1 MNYYWL
7 SSLIALMLASMG
19 TIALAYGAK
28 TYIQNRESKTD
39 AQMLLVCIC
48 VFGWDFGYA
57 WMSLCYNSDFAYIP
71 RAIAL
76 LAIYFYMVFIIG
88 YVASIVNYPTKKQ
101 LHFLLP
107 LSILGTISWTQIIRK
122 GVVTFVE
129 TPWGYWYYSKMSYAR
144 MLQIICVLIGLIGY
158 YYILYVGLKKAKS
171 KREKYV
177 LKKFGLFGPILM
189 TGYAFDTLIPIVFN
203 TPAIPGSGIAAFI
216 ASMIL
221 FYVATINRLQGLS
234 VENVSQ
240 YVFSDVRVPVII
252 TDVDNKVVMCNSFTH
267 EFLNVDKVDIIGK
280 DISQY
285 LEASED
291 DSYFVKSSNAKAG
304 KGSLKIRKECV
315 PESTDIIDKFGEKLY
330 TIYFLRDI
338 TEERKA
344 FKLMQKSKD
353 EAEKANRAKSDFL
366 ANMSHEI
373 RTPMNAIIGMSQIIL
388 DNNDISESV
397 ATQVNE
403 IKIAGT
409 NLLGIINDI
418 LDMSKI
424 EAGRIEL
431 IKDDYELP
439 ILIHEISSVIS
450 ARLIQSNISFVLDV
464 DQTLPRFLIGDVGR
478 IRQIL
483 MNVLGNAIKYT
494 NEGSIT
500 LKVGWNHYEDAPD
513 ITFDVSDT
521 GIGIKPED
529 IDMIFGKYNQ
539 ADKKKNK
546 KIQGTGLGLA
556 ISRNLAILMGGMI
569 TVDSEYGKGS
579 TFHIVICQDNSKGYI
594 PIGEKTA
601 KELQSKTFVIPIKNE
616 VTITEK
622 PDMKVLVVD
631 DSKVNILVA
640 TGLLKRYKMHIDT
653 ALSGMEAIEM
663 VKEND
668 YDIVFMDHM
677 MPEMDGVETMLKI
690 RELGVK
696 YVDLPIVAL
705 TANAISESRDALI
718 SQGFQDFLAKPI
730 NLRELDRV
738 INQWEMK

>member
-1 MNYYWL
+1 
-7 SSLIALMLASMG
+7 
-19 TIALAYGAK
+19 
-28 TYIQNRESKTD
+28 
-39 AQMLLVCIC
+39 
-48 VFGWDFGYA
+48 
-57 WMSLCYNSDFAYIP
+57 
-71 RAIAL
+71 
-76 LAIYFYMVFIIG
+76 
-88 YVASIVNYPTKKQ
+88 
-101 LHFLLP
+101 
-107 LSILGTISWTQIIRK
+107 
-122 GVVTFVE
+122 
-129 TPWGYWYYSKMSYAR
+129 
-144 MLQIICVLIGLIGY
+144 
-158 YYILYVGLKKAKS
+158 
-171 KREKYV
+171 
-177 LKKFGLFGPILM
+177 
-189 TGYAFDTLIPIVFN
+189 
-203 TPAIPGSGIAAFI
+203 
-216 ASMIL
+216 
-221 FYVATINRLQGLS
+221 
-234 VENVSQ
+234 
-240 YVFSDVRVPVII
+240 
-252 TDVDNKVVMCNSFTH
+252 
-267 EFLNVDKVDIIGK
+267 
-280 DISQY
+280 
-285 LEASED
+285 
-291 DSYFVKSSNAKAG
+291 
-304 KGSLKIRKECV
+304 
-315 PESTDIIDKFGEKLY
+315 
-330 TIYFLRDI
+330 
-338 TEERKA
+338 
-344 FKLMQKSKD
+344 MQKSKD

-705 TANAISESRDALI
+705 TANAIRESRDALI

-738 INQWEMK
+738 INQWGIK